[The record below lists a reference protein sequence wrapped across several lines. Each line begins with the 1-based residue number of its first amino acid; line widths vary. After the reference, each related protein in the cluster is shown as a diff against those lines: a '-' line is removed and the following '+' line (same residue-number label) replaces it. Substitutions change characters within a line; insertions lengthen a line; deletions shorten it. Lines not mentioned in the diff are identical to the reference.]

1 MKKGLFITMEG
12 PDGAGKSTQLH
23 FIKSFLEEKGEKA
36 IFTREPGGTPIS
48 EKIRKI
54 ILDKNNS
61 DMVPMA
67 EALLYAAARAQL
79 VSQVIKPALERG
91 KIVVC
96 DRFVDSSIV
105 YQGYGR
111 GLGESVNV
119 INDYAVAGC
128 IPDITFL
135 MKLAPDLG
143 KSRIKTENKD
153 RIESENSDFHEN
165 VYRGYIELEKRYPD
179 RIVTI
184 DAKGTIE
191 EVSREI
197 GAQLERILK
206 NRNDFQ

>member
-12 PDGAGKSTQLH
+12 PDGAGKSTQLE

-54 ILDKNNS
+54 ILDKNSS

-135 MKLAPDLG
+135 MKLAPNLG
-143 KSRIKTENKD
+143 KNRIKTENKD

-184 DAKGTIE
+184 DAKGSIE

-197 GAQLERILK
+197 GVKLERILK